1 MRIVGGL
8 YRGTQLASP
17 KSMAIRPTTD
27 RMRESLF
34 NILVHAF
41 DDPITD
47 ARVLDVFSGTGAL
60 GLEALSRGARF
71 AVFVDDAAEA
81 RGLIRQNIEATRT
94 TGVTKLW
101 RRDATTLGPCRPLE
115 PFSLMFA
122 DPPYGKGLG
131 EAALASAAAG
141 GWLVADALCV
151 LEETAKAVIDRPE
164 GFEEVDR
171 RKMGESQLFFLRYR
185 GISA

>member
-1 MRIVGGL
+1 MRIVGGA
-8 YRGTQLASP
+8 YRGTQLTSP

-34 NILVHAF
+34 NILIHAF
-41 DDPITD
+41 GDPITD

-60 GLEALSRGARF
+60 GLEAVSRGARF
-71 AVFVDDAAEA
+71 ALFVDDAAEA

-101 RRDATTLGPCRPLE
+101 RRDATDLGPCRPME

-131 EAALASAAAG
+131 DAALLSAARG

-151 LEETAKAVIDRPE
+151 LEETSKATITLPE

-171 RKMGESQLFFLRYR
+171 REMGESQLLFLRYR
-185 GISA
+185 GG